1 MSGLCNTYLVVV
13 TVHSI
18 FGLQII
24 CIVSLKTTIVILYG
38 YNDLSEMM
46 SFQMISQNN
55 IVFPL
60 HRVYFL
66 QRLLLVF
73 K

>member
-24 CIVSLKTTIVILYG
+24 CIVSLKTAIIILYDF
-38 YNDLSEMM
+38 NDLYKMK
-46 SFQMISQNN
+46 I
-55 IVFPL
+55 
-60 HRVYFL
+60 
-66 QRLLLVF
+66 
-73 K
+73 